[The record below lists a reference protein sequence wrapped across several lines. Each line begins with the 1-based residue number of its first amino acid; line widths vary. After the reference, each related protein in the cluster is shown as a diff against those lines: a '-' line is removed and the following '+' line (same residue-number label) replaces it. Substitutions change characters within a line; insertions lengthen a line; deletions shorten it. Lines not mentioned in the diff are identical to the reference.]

1 MELRSTLETPATPPV
16 VVEVPPNVETLEQ
29 ANAAFEA
36 AFGGTASATPA
47 GPSTAPTT
55 QALTTTDAAPPAP
68 RESVFAD
75 DLEGVLM
82 GDFDSSDMT
91 IPNLRIVA
99 GSGALAEKFQV
110 GSLIFADEVV
120 LDAPDP
126 RKPDPSKVLQ
136 WAPLTLKKSFRE
148 VLSKEEREAG
158 VRPRFAASAAEVQ
171 SMGGTTQWIGNTKPN
186 WEPSAAVMV
195 LLRKPSWVD
204 HPGFG
209 IDIGEV
215 DKDGKPVLYAIGVYY
230 AASTAYRKTVKLIVA
245 QAASTLKVPVRD
257 AEGKPTVDPVTK
269 RPNMSV
275 MLHKYWWTFSV
286 AKEKIGEY
294 TVPVP
299 VVRMT
304 TEQTSEALRNYL
316 ADFIS
321 SQTV

>member
-16 VVEVPPNVETLEQ
+16 VGGVPPTVETLEQ

-36 AFGGTASATPA
+36 AFGDTASATPA
-47 GPSTAPTT
+47 APTAQGQSTALATT
-55 QALTTTDAAPPAP
+55 EHNPPPAP
-68 RESVFAD
+68 TSVFAD
-75 DLEGVLM
+75 DLEGVLI

-120 LDAPDP
+120 LDPPDP
-126 RKPDPSKVLQ
+126 RKPDLSKVLQ
-136 WAPLTLKKSFRE
+136 WTPLTLKKSFRE
-148 VLSKEEREAG
+148 VLTKEERDAG

-186 WEPSAAVMV
+186 WEPTAAVMV
-195 LLRKPSWVD
+195 LLRKPSWLE

-209 IDIGEV
+209 IDVG
-215 DKDGKPVLYAIGVYY
+215 DKDADGKPILYAIGVYY

-245 QAASTLKVPVRD
+245 QAATTLKVPVRD
-257 AEGKPTVDPVTK
+257 AEGKPTIDPVTK

-304 TEQTSEALRNYL
+304 NEQTSTALRDHV